1 MYSNVRRYTG
11 IDPGTLQEVERRRAD
26 IEAIFETVPGFVG
39 YLLFKTGDGI
49 ASVTV
54 CDDRAGAEESN
65 RLVAEWIG
73 GQTPPGSCP
82 ARRPPGRRARDRAFP
97 QGGAGTRPARPA
109 LVGPLW
115 GRQRR
120 RGDGLELL
128 RRDPVAER
136 QSGEVLERLR
146 SGLQGQGGE

>member
-54 CDDRAGAEESN
+54 CEDRAGAEESN
-65 RLVAEWIG
+65 RLVAEWIR
-73 GQTPPGSCP
+73 GQMPTFLPTPPEI
-82 ARRPPGRRARDRAFP
+82 F
-97 QGGAGTRPARPA
+97 AGDVVVYKTA
-109 LVGPLW
+109 
-115 GRQRR
+115 
-120 RGDGLELL
+120 
-128 RRDPVAER
+128 
-136 QSGEVLERLR
+136 
-146 SGLQGQGGE
+146 